1 MTAKGFWDSN
11 GKFVQGATVRTAG
24 TFSTSQLE
32 LEVAA
37 AVARARETSQALAEL
52 KALLTQ
58 HPQLRVD
65 TPDQTWNSE
74 TKSWD
79 GPTHLLTP
87 LAQLYAELLLG
98 N

>member
-1 MTAKGFWDSN
+1 VQTKGFWQQ
-11 GKFVQGATVRTAG
+11 GRFVQGATVRTAG

-37 AVARARETSQALAEL
+37 AVARARETGQVLAEL
-52 KALLTQ
+52 KALLTD

-65 TPDQTWNSE
+65 TPEQVWNSE

-79 GPTHLLTP
+79 GATHLLTP
-87 LAQLYAELLLG
+87 LAHLYAELLLG
-98 N
+98 S